1 MGIAGAVTAGNHG
14 CAQNDGA
21 LMADLDERVDLER
34 MRDLR
39 GRGSHVWIRRGLLVL
54 LSVGVLLALMGAI
67 GQPTRTLV
75 AAGAAA
81 QLRVEV
87 PDVVRGGLLFRVRI
101 VVRATRTIR
110 HPRIILGPGFFEGLQ
125 VNTIEPSPQSEASRG
140 SQVVLSFAELR
151 AGDEL
156 VVYLQLQVNATTI
169 GEQDTTVQLDDETDV
184 VARVAHT
191 TAVLP

>member
-1 MGIAGAVTAGNHG
+1 M
-14 CAQNDGA
+14 
-21 LMADLDERVDLER
+21 
-34 MRDLR
+34 
-39 GRGSHVWIRRGLLVL
+39 L
-54 LSVGVLLALMGAI
+54 LSVGVLLALTGAI
-67 GQPTRTLV
+67 GQPTQTLV

-81 QLRVEV
+81 HLRVEV
-87 PDVVRGGLLFRVRI
+87 PDVVRGGLLLRARI
-101 VVRATRTIR
+101 AVRATRTIR

-140 SQVVLSFAELR
+140 PQVVLSYAELR

-156 VVYLQLQVNATTI
+156 VVYLQLQVNPTTI